1 MYAIV
6 SENSDKKDSEI
17 SKIIVEK
24 CKDLPCTVT
33 ATGAMDLSS
42 MMGAL
47 GGGNSVSVT
56 LYSDDLDLLTEEAQ
70 RLAEKI
76 SEVESIESVDDG
88 LDDTTPEFRIV
99 VDKDKAMEKGLTVAQ
114 VYTYVAA
121 ELTTELTAT
130 NVSIDGTKIDTII
143 YASHSDKEIKDIKNL
158 KMEVTS
164 ITDGSVSEVKLSDI
178 ADFVE
183 TMSLNSIQRDS
194 QRRFIKVNA
203 NVKEGYNITNTAAE
217 VERYI
222 ADYELKQGV
231 TMEIGGQSNTIL
243 EALDQLIQMLLL
255 AVVIIY
261 LIMVAQFQSFKS
273 PFIVMF
279 TIPLAFTGGFIAL
292 LMFNLELSIIAM
304 VGFIMLSGIIV
315 NNGIV
320 LIDYINELRLS
331 GMEKREAI
339 LTAGK
344 TRMRPILM
352 TALTTVMGLIFM
364 AAANGLGSELM
375 QPVALVSIGG
385 LLYGTL
391 MTLFV
396 VPALYDIFNKKELKR
411 VIIDEED
418 EAESENKIV

>member
-1 MYAIV
+1 
-6 SENSDKKDSEI
+6 
-17 SKIIVEK
+17 
-24 CKDLPCTVT
+24 
-33 ATGAMDLSS
+33 
-42 MMGAL
+42 
-47 GGGNSVSVT
+47 
-56 LYSDDLDLLTEEAQ
+56 
-70 RLAEKI
+70 
-76 SEVESIESVDDG
+76 
-88 LDDTTPEFRIV
+88 
-99 VDKDKAMEKGLTVAQ
+99 
-114 VYTYVAA
+114 
-121 ELTTELTAT
+121 
-130 NVSIDGTKIDTII
+130 
-143 YASHSDKEIKDIKNL
+143 
-158 KMEVTS
+158 MEVTS